1 MAACGTIKQ
10 MPSLAKRSIRSEAIK
25 LRKQGKTY
33 SEIRKKLSISKG
45 TLSYWSKK
53 ITLSASATK
62 RLKKNQDSN
71 LKKARLVNQANLKIR
86 QAQSLIDIRE
96 RIKPSILKIMKPEV
110 LKIALAFLY
119 LGEGA
124 KWKSH
129 RGLQL
134 GSSDPVILLLYKK
147 LLKSCYMIDKDKL
160 RCYIC
165 YRADQSL
172 EDLIKYWSR
181 TLSIS
186 NSKFYK
192 SSYDKRTIGKPTRNK
207 DYRGVCIISCAGTE
221 IQHELDIITKVFLE
235 GL

>member
-1 MAACGTIKQ
+1 
-10 MPSLAKRSIRSEAIK
+10 MPSLAKRAIRLEAIK

-33 SEIRKKLSISKG
+33 NEIRKKFPISKG

-53 ITLSASATK
+53 IKLSEFAQK
-62 RLKKNQDSN
+62 RLKKNQDSY
-71 LKKARLVNQANLKIR
+71 LRKARLASLANLRIR
-86 QAQSLIDIRE
+86 QTQSLIDIRKK
-96 RIKPSILKIMKPEV
+96 IKPSIVKVMNPEV

-124 KWKSH
+124 KWESH

-134 GSSDPVILLLYKK
+134 GSSDPAILLLYKK
-147 LLKSCYMIDKDKL
+147 LLKSCYLIDKDKL

-172 EDLIKYWSR
+172 EGLIKYWSR
-181 TLSIS
+181 TLNIPKSG
-186 NSKFYK
+186 FYK
-192 SSYDKRTIGKPTRNK
+192 SSYDKRTIGKPTKNL
-207 DYRGVCIISCAGTE
+207 DYKGVCVISCAGTE
-221 IQHELDIITKVFLE
+221 IQHELNIITKVFLE

>member
-1 MAACGTIKQ
+1 
-10 MPSLAKRSIRSEAIK
+10 MPSLIKKSIRMAAIK

-33 SEIRKKLSISKG
+33 SQIRSQLKISKG

-53 ITLSASATK
+53 ITLTPVAQEK
-62 RLKKNQDSN
+62 LKKTQNEHLKRARIAALTANQLRQTKFIDNIRQN
-71 LKKARLVNQANLKIR
+71 LK
-86 QAQSLIDIRE
+86 SLIDR
-96 RIKPSILKIMKPEV
+96 SIEPDI

-124 KWKSH
+124 KWKTH

-134 GSSDPVILLLYKK
+134 GSSDPLIVGSYIK
-147 LLKSCYMIDKDKL
+147 LLEKCYRIDRDQL

-172 EDLIKYWSR
+172 DGLIKYWVNVLGIPRS
-181 TLSIS
+181 S
-186 NSKFYK
+186 FYK
-192 SSYDKRTIGKPTRNK
+192 SSFDKRTIGKPTKNK
-207 DYRGVCIISCAGTE
+207 DYKGVCVVSCAGTK
-221 IQHELDIITKVFLE
+221 IQQELDVITKMIFE

>member
-1 MAACGTIKQ
+1 
-10 MPSLAKRSIRSEAIK
+10 MPSLIQKSVRLKAIQ

-33 SEIRKKLSISKG
+33 SQIRDKLAISKG
-45 TLSYWSKK
+45 TLSYWSKRIKLSPYALNQLK
-53 ITLSASATK
+53 IT
-62 RLKKNQDSN
+62 QD
-71 LKKARLVNQANLKIR
+71 ANLKR
-86 QAQSLIDIRE
+86 ARLSSQTA
-96 RIKPSILKIMKPEV
+96 LKIKQAKFLNDLRSKLKPMLRTLHPAE

-134 GSSDPVILLLYKK
+134 GSSDPIILLLYKK
-147 LLKSCYMIDKDKL
+147 LLERCYSIDKNKL

-172 EDLIKYWSR
+172 DGLIKYWSR
-181 TLSIS
+181 ILSIS
-186 NSKFYK
+186 RKKFYK
-192 SSYDKRTIGKPTRNK
+192 SNYDKRTVGKPTKNK
-207 DYRGVCIISCAGTE
+207 NYKGVCVISCAGTE
-221 IQHELDIITKVFLE
+221 IQQELDLITRILYE

>member
-1 MAACGTIKQ
+1 
-10 MPSLAKRSIRSEAIK
+10 MPSLIQKSVRLKAIQ

-33 SEIRKKLSISKG
+33 SQIRDKLAISKG
-45 TLSYWSKK
+45 TLSYWSKRIKLSPYALNQLK
-53 ITLSASATK
+53 IT
-62 RLKKNQDSN
+62 QD
-71 LKKARLVNQANLKIR
+71 ANLKR
-86 QAQSLIDIRE
+86 ARLSSQTA
-96 RIKPSILKIMKPEV
+96 LKIKQAKFLNDLRSKLKPMLRTLHPAE

-134 GSSDPVILLLYKK
+134 GSSDPIILLLYKK
-147 LLKSCYMIDKDKL
+147 LLERCYSIDKNKL

-172 EDLIKYWSR
+172 DGLIKYWSR
-181 TLSIS
+181 ILSIS
-186 NSKFYK
+186 RKKFYK
-192 SSYDKRTIGKPTRNK
+192 SNYDKRTVGKPTKNK
-207 DYRGVCIISCAGTE
+207 NHKGVCVISCAGTE
-221 IQHELDIITKVFLE
+221 IQQELDLITRILYE